1 MKSGNFIFIIKL
13 RVFRSMFLRPWV
25 PTSYIV
31 SKFFL
36 PIWCFI
42 SRPCYSFFSTVSFSE
57 SHKTLI
63 NRILF
68 VNDNKRTRF
77 LWNSSFPFF
86 GQSGHR
92 AHTWPEG
99 PKIVHMFLRSHS
111 KNGLFYHV
119 SNMYSVYPRIFG
131 ISCPVWNKFP
141 ESR

>member
-1 MKSGNFIFIIKL
+1 MKSGNFIFIMKL

-42 SRPCYSFFSTVSFSE
+42 SRPCHSFFSTVSFSE

-99 PKIVHMFLRSHS
+99 PKNPPYVFEKSFQKTTYSIPFLICE
-111 KNGLFYHV
+111 
-119 SNMYSVYPRIFG
+119 YPRIFG